1 MRLSYKVT
9 MKVLCTILVFFF
21 IAQFSLAQSDSTVAV
36 SGSDIVKKPVIAELN
51 EYRITVPEGW
61 YIKAGC
67 VDASCMLLSRGDTL
81 SSLDRFTENISV
93 TISKLSNSK
102 YTADQY
108 ADFSKGYLPKVV
120 SNFTVLERKRLKF
133 NKVLMVYRGKK
144 DGFEQTWMQ
153 YYNVKNSKVYIVTC
167 SIETKNYDYYRPII
181 KEYAETFEWK

>member
-1 MRLSYKVT
+1 
-9 MKVLCTILVFFF
+9 MKYLLLPLLIVSGVAFAQTDST
-21 IAQFSLAQSDSTVAV
+21 IAQTDSVV
-36 SGSDIVKKPVIAELN
+36 VKKPIVAELN

-67 VDASCMLLSRGDTL
+67 VDESCMLLSRADTL
-81 SSLDRFTENISV
+81 SSYDRFTENISV
-93 TISKLSNSK
+93 TVSKLSSAK

-120 SNFTVLERKRLKF
+120 SNFTVLERKRLKS

-144 DGFEQTWMQ
+144 DGYEQTWMQ
-153 YYNVKNSKVYIVTC
+153 YYNVKNAKVYIVTC

-181 KEYAETFEWK
+181 KEYAETFAWK

>member
-1 MRLSYKVT
+1 
-9 MKVLCTILVFFF
+9 MKYFPFLLLLI
-21 IAQFSLAQSDSTVAV
+21 SLASFAQTDTTNATTDSVV
-36 SGSDIVKKPVIAELN
+36 VVLKKPVIAELK

-93 TISKLSNSK
+93 TVSKLSSSK
-102 YTADQY
+102 YTADMY

-120 SNFTVLERKRLKF
+120 SNFTVLERKRLKS
-133 NKVLMVYRGKK
+133 NKVLMIYRGKK
-144 DGFEQTWMQ
+144 DGYEQTWMQ